1 MSTGDP
7 LPGAARRET
16 HRAEMRAL
24 RRRRAALR
32 LDLVLAALVA
42 LAAILLSPG
51 IAIAGIVA
59 GLVLIAAGVWA
70 LVERRIRRRRQRA
83 TMVKKSRV

>member
-1 MSTGDP
+1 VSEQGP
-7 LPGAARRET
+7 IPGASRREEQ
-16 HRAEMRAL
+16 RAQ

-32 LDLVLAALVA
+32 LDLLIAGLVA

-59 GLVLIAAGVWA
+59 AIVLIVAGVWA
-70 LVERRIRRRRQRA
+70 LVERRAQRRRQRA
-83 TMVKKSRV
+83 TTVKKSRA